1 MSICDLFVTIFGRIR
16 RALLLFSQGRLFA
29 LILLVLACLALYRI
43 DDTPLASLHAA
54 QFDRYQRHMPRPRD
68 NQPVIV
74 VEINSSSLAEYGQWP
89 WRRSLVAELVERIQV
104 GAPLVIGL
112 DMLLAERD
120 HYSPES
126 LARQL
131 PALPESYLQRLPDP
145 DERLARA
152 LAAGPTVLAVSGVS
166 NRLPGSRLPQK
177 PLGMFE
183 QSDRAISA
191 LQHYPAGMTS
201 LAMLEQAAH
210 AEGSVNVAKEDLSS
224 MHERGILRQVPTL
237 VAIGNLP
244 FLSLP
249 LAMVRLALGE
259 EGTTQVEFSPE
270 GIARLRIGAYS
281 LPTLPNGN
289 VLLHFGKADSH
300 YYLSAADVLTGR
312 IPPETFASRL
322 VLIGFNASGLQ
333 DRIITPLGD
342 NLPGVDVHV
351 QVIESLL
358 AGDALQ
364 RPPMMTWIEVVSL
377 ALSGLLLIGLIP
389 AMRPRYAITAFVGL
403 GVFWVAA
410 GYVAFYS
417 QRWLFDAS
425 AIVLLLSPVFMTL
438 LGATWIR
445 DDNQRRNAERAL
457 QISREEAARVAGEL
471 DAARRIQMGLL
482 PNPDAAFA
490 GERRYEVA
498 ALLEPARAVGGDYYD
513 CFALDAER
521 MCFVIADVSGKGLP
535 ASLFM
540 AVAKTLTSA
549 LARRSQDL
557 GQAMREVEL
566 ELNRDNPELLFV
578 TAFIGVLNAETGQ
591 LDFVRAGHDA
601 PLLLRESQTSRL
613 DIDAGSGPPLC
624 VLGDFPYQAGK
635 IALNKGDRLL
645 LFTDGATE
653 ASDGQ
658 TLFGMERLIEVISAG
673 KPESSLTQQI
683 QAVRDAVRGFEG
695 GHPAAD
701 DLTLLLLRWNGGG
714 DEKLSAH

>member
-1 MSICDLFVTIFGRIR
+1 M
-16 RALLLFSQGRLFA
+16 
-29 LILLVLACLALYRI
+29 ILLVLACLALYRI

-68 NQPVIV
+68 EQPVVV
-74 VEINSSSLAEYGQWP
+74 VEINSRSLAEYGQWP
-89 WRRSLVAELVERIQV
+89 WQRSLVAELVERIQA
-104 GAPLVIGL
+104 GGPLVIGL
-112 DMLLAERD
+112 DMFFAERD
-120 HYSPES
+120 HYSPKS
-126 LARQL
+126 LARQI
-131 PALPESYLQRLPDP
+131 PALPATYLRQLPDP
-145 DERLARA
+145 DDRLAGA

-166 NRLPGSRLPQK
+166 NRLPGSRQPQK
-177 PLGMFE
+177 PLDMFD
-183 QSDRAISA
+183 QRDRAILA
-191 LQHYPAGMTS
+191 MPHYPAGMVS
-201 LAMLEQAAH
+201 LSLLEQAAH
-210 AEGSVNVAKEDLSS
+210 AEGSINVAKEELSS

-237 VAIGNLP
+237 VAIGNQP

-259 EGTTQVEFSPE
+259 EGTTRVEFSPE
-270 GIARLRIGAYS
+270 GISRLHIGAYS
-281 LPTLPNGN
+281 LPTQPNGN

-300 YYLSAADVLTGR
+300 YYLSAADVLAGR
-312 IPPETFASRL
+312 IPPETFTSRL

-364 RPPMMTWIEVVSL
+364 RPPVMTWIEMVSL

-389 AMRPRYAITAFVGL
+389 VLRPRYAITTFIML
-403 GVFWVAA
+403 GVIWVAV
-410 GYVAFYS
+410 GYAMFYFS
-417 QRWLFDAS
+417 RALFDAS
-425 AIVLLLSPVFMTL
+425 AIVLLLSPIFISL

-445 DDNQRRNAERAL
+445 DDNQRRNAERDL
-457 QISREEAARVAGEL
+457 QISREEAARVSGEL

-482 PNPDAAFA
+482 PDPAISFA

-498 ALLEPARAVGGDYYD
+498 SLLEPARAVGGDYYD

-549 LARRSQDL
+549 LARRSQDI
-557 GQAMREVEL
+557 GHAMREVEL

-578 TAFIGVLNAETGQ
+578 TAFIGVLNAETGE

-601 PLLLRESQTSRL
+601 PLLLSGRQVSRL
-613 DIDAGSGPPLC
+613 DADEASGPPLC
-624 VLGDFPYQAGK
+624 VLGDFPYQSGK
-635 IALNKGDRLL
+635 AWLNKGDRLL

-653 ASDGQ
+653 ASSGQ
-658 TLFGMERLIEVISAG
+658 ALFGLERLIEVVCAC
-673 KPESSLTQQI
+673 KPEATLTQQI
-683 QAVRDAVRGFEG
+683 QAVRDAVRQFEA

-701 DLTLLLLRWNGGG
+701 DLTLLLLRWNGSSH
-714 DEKLSAH
+714 DTLSAR